1 MIERLPTPWGL
12 VRLGV
17 APDHPQHQAVSRAF
31 EKIARSG
38 PAAFYAAAPLLASED
53 PVVEVDMIERLP
65 TPWGL
70 VRLGVAPDHPQLKT
84 VSRAFEKIAAR
95 PGFRF
100 LGNVEVGR
108 DVTHE
113 ELTSAYDAVVY
124 AVGSQTDRQLG
135 IPGEELPGS
144 WAATELVA
152 WYNGH
157 PDFQHLDFDL
167 SHERA
172 VVIGNGNVALDV
184 ARMLALTAEELAPTD
199 TTDAA
204 IDAIVAS
211 GIREIVVL
219 GRRGPVQAAWTS
231 TELGELGE
239 LAGADVVVDPAEL
252 ELDPASAGRARRRR
266 SNIVQRNVE
275 ILREFAHAPTV
286 GQAARRAASVPHL
299 TGRDPRRRTTSRV
312 SRSSATASSRTSVV
326 RCAPCRPTSA
336 RSSRAGSCFAAS
348 ATAASGFPGSRSTS
362 GAGRIPNDEGRVL
375 GEDGSPIPGLYC
387 AGWIKRGPTGVIGTN
402 KKDATETVEH
412 LLEDARAG
420 RLPSAT
426 TDASIDE
433 LLVERGVDVVAYA
446 GWEAID
452 AAERTHG
459 ETQGR
464 PRVKLCSWDELLAAA
479 RSG

>member
-1 MIERLPTPWGL
+1 MRPMSD
-12 VRLGV
+12 RRRV
-17 APDHPQHQAVSRAF
+17 AVVG
-31 EKIARSG
+31 SG
-38 PAAFYAAAPLLASED
+38 PAAFYAAASLLASED

-84 VSRAFEKIAAR
+84 VSRAFEKIATR

-108 DVTHE
+108 DVSHD
-113 ELTSAYDAVVY
+113 ELTELYDAVVY

-135 IPGEELPGS
+135 IPGEDLPGS

-157 PDFQHLDFDL
+157 PDFQHLEFDL

-184 ARMLALTAEELAPTD
+184 ARMLALTSEELAPTD

-204 IDAIVAS
+204 IEAIVSS

-219 GRRGPVQAAWTS
+219 GRRGPVQASWTS
-231 TELGELGE
+231 QELGELGE
-239 LAGADVVVDPAEL
+239 LAGADVLVDPDEL
-252 ELDPASAGRARRRR
+252 VLDPASEAELEGG

-275 ILREFAHAPTV
+275 ILRDFATREPAGKP
-286 GQAARRAASVPHL
+286 RSVRL
-299 TGRDPRRRTTSRV
+299 RFRV
-312 SRSSATASSRTSVV
+312 SPVAIHGEERVEAVEIVRNRLEADEEGRVRAVATEEREVIPCGIVFRSVGYRGVGIPGVPFDA
-326 RCAPCRPTSA
+326 
-336 RSSRAGSCFAAS
+336 RAG
-348 ATAASGFPGSRSTS
+348 TV
-362 GAGRIPNDEGRVL
+362 PNQNGRVL
-375 GEDGSPIPGLYC
+375 GADESAIPGVYC

-402 KKDATETVEH
+402 KKDAAETVEH

-420 RLPSAT
+420 RLP
-426 TDASIDE
+426 ASGEGTIDD
-433 LLVERGVDVVAYA
+433 LLAERDVQVVTYP

-452 AAERTHG
+452 ALERARG
-459 ETQGR
+459 EEQGR
-464 PRVKLCSWDELLAAA
+464 PRVKLCTWDELLAAA
-479 RSG
+479 RSA